1 MDMVGANENVSN
13 TVDIETS
20 QGTQSA
26 SRYKL
31 IFLCIALG
39 SMN

>member
-20 QGTQSA
+20 QGTQAA

-31 IFLCIALG
+31 IILYIVLG
-39 SMN
+39 SVN